1 MEKFKLN
8 KKVYSFDHVGMII
21 EGEITNNGVGVKAD
35 AVTICKNNTDI
46 MSKQDILDCILTLQ
60 DTEWYYN
67 KENLEPLKRSKINP
81 LEFALLKSYYDKN
94 YRYVARDRN
103 DSLYFYK
110 KCPIKKQDYWAN
122 PEDEGCNYARF
133 LLEPFIDLFD
143 FIEWKD
149 DEPFAIEKILEDFEV
164 AGYE

>member
-1 MEKFKLN
+1 MKKFKLN

-35 AVTICKNNTDI
+35 AVTICKNNMDI

-60 DTEWYYN
+60 GTEWYYN
-67 KENLEPLKRSKINP
+67 KENLEPLKRSKITL
-81 LEFALLKSYYDKN
+81 LEFALLKNYYDKK

-110 KCPIKKQDYWAN
+110 NCPVKKQDYWAD
-122 PEDEGCNYARF
+122 PEHEGYNYTKF
-133 LLEPFIDLFD
+133 VIEPFVDLFN
-143 FIEWKD
+143 FIEWED
-149 DEPFAIEKILEDFEV
+149 DEPFVIEEILKDFEV
-164 AGYE
+164 VDNV